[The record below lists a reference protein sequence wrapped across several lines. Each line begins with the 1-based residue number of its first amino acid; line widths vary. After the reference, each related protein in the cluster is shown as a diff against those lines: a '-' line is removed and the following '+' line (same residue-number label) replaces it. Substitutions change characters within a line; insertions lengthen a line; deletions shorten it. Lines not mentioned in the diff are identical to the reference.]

1 MSGPYPL
8 LPELRHNSTTKLLMA
23 CFLFWLLFRWHMR
36 TQTQILHVYSQNNYF
51 TSRLTSMP
59 SDRGIAI
66 LKSQS
71 VLKYQEKDNT
81 KSSTI
86 LLHLITL

>member
-1 MSGPYPL
+1 
-8 LPELRHNSTTKLLMA
+8 
-23 CFLFWLLFRWHMR
+23 
-36 TQTQILHVYSQNNYF
+36 
-51 TSRLTSMP
+51 MP
-59 SDRGIAI
+59 SDRGIFI

-86 LLHLITL
+86 LLYLDNTVLSDLIASKLFILGK